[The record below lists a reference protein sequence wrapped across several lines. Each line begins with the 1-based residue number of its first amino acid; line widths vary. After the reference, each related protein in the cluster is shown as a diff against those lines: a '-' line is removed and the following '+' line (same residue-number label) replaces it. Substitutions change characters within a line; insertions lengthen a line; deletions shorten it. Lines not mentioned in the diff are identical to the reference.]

1 MRCIAVGCK
10 TGRKSGLRIH
20 SFPRDPKRRLE
31 WAVKV
36 NLAENGKL
44 WVPPKE
50 SSCYGICEAHF
61 EEDQYEPR
69 RTDRKLKAFAVPT
82 LFEHRRPPRRRR
94 QLRRST
100 PPPAPVKEPEPKKD
114 ARLTAASIAAS
125 NDHTYLAP
133 RDQPPL
139 TVRNQGPPKPQ
150 PPSVT
155 VTFAMPNSLSSS
167 PMMFTAS
174 GTSPFCSLVPAT
186 SVCTGGVSSAPTD
199 ATSPML
205 LLQTGGTTSS
215 ALPVTTSGAPTSVS
229 NNVVIQGVPAA
240 ATNSHGT
247 RPLVSIAPAGSAV
260 RVSAPSSVTVQA
272 ASSTGTI
279 LPPFNCLPGGGPIIL
294 VPVNS
299 LSQRPPGST
308 PIQGNQ
314 VPIIM
319 SVESLRR
326 NTGHTPILKRPP
338 TYEELQAE
346 LSKLQ
351 SQAASNCQEMGE
363 CNKKLIKV
371 KASLAKQTEQ
381 LGKFLNMD
389 QVECVQ
395 RLPGEKVKWTQKT
408 LAFALEVYS
417 CSPPVYKKLL
427 DSHYPLPPELA
438 LKKYCLDSGVKEGV
452 PTELFSLEEVVT
464 EDEDANIVWL

>member
-1 MRCIAVGCK
+1 
-10 TGRKSGLRIH
+10 
-20 SFPRDPKRRLE
+20 
-31 WAVKV
+31 
-36 NLAENGKL
+36 
-44 WVPPKE
+44 
-50 SSCYGICEAHF
+50 
-61 EEDQYEPR
+61 
-69 RTDRKLKAFAVPT
+69 
-82 LFEHRRPPRRRR
+82 
-94 QLRRST
+94 
-100 PPPAPVKEPEPKKD
+100 
-114 ARLTAASIAAS
+114 
-125 NDHTYLAP
+125 
-133 RDQPPL
+133 
-139 TVRNQGPPKPQ
+139 
-150 PPSVT
+150 
-155 VTFAMPNSLSSS
+155 MPNSLSSS
-167 PMMFTAS
+167 PMIFTAS

-186 SVCTGGVSSAPTD
+186 SVCTGGGGSAPAG

-215 ALPVTTSGAPTSVS
+215 ALPVTTSGVPTSVP
-229 NNVVIQGVPAA
+229 NNVVIQSVSAA

-247 RPLVSIAPAGSAV
+247 RPLVSIAPAKSAV

-272 ASSTGTI
+272 ASSTGTSTFTTTAPI
-279 LPPFNCLPGGGPIIL
+279 TPQNIVLPPFNCLPGGGGPIIL

-351 SQAASNCQEMGE
+351 SQAATNCQEMGE

-452 PTELFSLEEVVT
+452 PTELFSLEEVAT
-464 EDEDANIVWL
+464 EDED